1 MKKIY
6 IYRKTINYFLTI
18 QDRSL
23 EDYTIGKLIG
33 NGIGFVLLAS
43 LETILFHHTLHS
55 SFYPQG

>member
-1 MKKIY
+1 MKNIY

-33 NGIGFVLLAS
+33 NGIG
-43 LETILFHHTLHS
+43 S
-55 SFYPQG
+55 SCF